1 MLSDKGCSYGWRWQ
15 APEPGT
21 QALENTTDKQFVKAL
36 APSTQVLKITKSHI
50 IWPNLGN
57 FQQAIDIIFQVWEH
71 AQKSKIF
78 QPNKAYF
85 LILLRIV
92 STFWI
97 KIAFFMLY
105 FCTLSIIKTNHM
117 WQKVH
122 FFLQISD
129 NVKSS
134 TKFSAILEFFSGTYV
149 PVFPHFSMPWFSM
162 KLSISGK
169 IPTNT
174 IWH

>member
-1 MLSDKGCSYGWRWQ
+1 MYKKFKSVQCFPYIPGLYQLSSVSWSIVLLRAMLSDKGCSYGWRWQ

-92 STFWI
+92 FNVLNKNSLFH
-97 KIAFFMLY
+97 
-105 FCTLSIIKTNHM
+105 TLFL
-117 WQKVH
+117 H
-122 FFLQISD
+122 FKYYK
-129 NVKSS
+129 N
-134 TKFSAILEFFSGTYV
+134 
-149 PVFPHFSMPWFSM
+149 
-162 KLSISGK
+162 
-169 IPTNT
+169 
-174 IWH
+174 